1 MKIRVLQI
9 IPTFGVAGAEKVVLN
24 YLKYNQSD
32 AMHIK
37 AISLYPSQNSMYD
50 REIAADGLDVT
61 YLHKKRG
68 FDIGVVKELRKAIQQ
83 YNPDVIHTHLYALKY
98 LLLTGEIKNRKVFH
112 TIHNQPDKDVGKLDA
127 LINKYCFRK
136 SKVVPVTL
144 QDELANEVNNY
155 YGVKNTRVIKNG
167 IPLQEYSKK
176 NNELYKELNLEKNT
190 FVIGHIGRFSWQKN
204 HDFIINIFEKIQ
216 KDKKNTCLLLIGSG
230 GEEQRIKALV
240 EEKGMTEHVRFLGNR
255 SDIAELLNIMNV
267 FFFPSRYEGLG
278 IVLIE
283 AQAANVPCVV
293 STAIPE
299 EVLLT
304 PKIKRLDLKD
314 SPQKWEET
322 LLHPETIH
330 ENQLH
335 GRLQDYDI
343 VKILLGLEEMYKNN

>member
-1 MKIRVLQI
+1 
-9 IPTFGVAGAEKVVLN
+9 
-24 YLKYNQSD
+24 
-32 AMHIK
+32 MHIK

-68 FDIGVVKELRKAIQQ
+68 FDIGVVKELREAIQQ

-176 NNELYKELNLEKNT
+176 NNELYKELNLEKDT

-230 GEEQRIKALV
+230 GEEQRIRSLV
-240 EEKGMTEHVRFLGNR
+240 EEKGIGEHVRF
-255 SDIAELLNIMNV
+255 LLNIMNV

>member
-1 MKIRVLQI
+1 MKVLQI

-32 AMHIK
+32 TMHIK

-50 REIAADGLDVT
+50 QEIAAKGLDVT
-61 YLHKKRG
+61 YLHKGHG
-68 FDIGVVKELRKAIQQ
+68 FDISVVKELKNAIKQ

-98 LLLTGEIKNRKVFH
+98 LLLTGEMKNRKIFH
-112 TIHNQPDKDVGKLDA
+112 TIHNQPDKDVGKLDE
-127 LINKYCFRK
+127 LINRYCFRK
-136 SKVVPVTL
+136 SKVIPVTL
-144 QDELANEVNNY
+144 QDELAAEVNNY
-155 YGVKNTRVIKNG
+155 YGVTNTKVIKNG
-167 IPLQEYSKK
+167 IPLQEYNKK
-176 NNELYKELNLEKNT
+176 NNELYKELNIKRDT
-190 FVIGHIGRFSWQKN
+190 FIIGHIGRFSWQKN
-204 HDFIINIFEKIQ
+204 HDFIINIFEQIQ
-216 KDKKNTCLLLIGSG
+216 KVNKNTCLLLIGNG
-230 GEEQRIKALV
+230 GEEKRIRSLV
-240 EEKGMTEHVRFLGNR
+240 EEKGIGERVRFLGNR

-283 AQAANVPCVV
+283 AQAANIPCVV

-304 PKIKRLDLKD
+304 SKIKRLDLKD

-330 ENQLH
+330 ESQLH

-343 VKILLGLEEMYKNN
+343 SKILLGLEEMYKNS